1 MPADFAAALAASW
14 PMIRAPDDM
23 SGSQFDIPSL
33 SVTSEAN
40 TAERKTPV
48 ARGEAAALE
57 KPRPAGSTDEL
68 QLPEQLTKPRRG
80 WQRWLIGL
88 LVVAALMGAYFR
100 FFAPQ
105 KAEHPYR
112 VSPVEKRAIRQ
123 TVEAFGS
130 LDVLSRVYV
139 PAARAG
145 QLTSVLVKRGQ
156 QVQAG
161 QELAKL
167 DPTGA
172 AADLNA
178 AQIAFG
184 ASAARVESARAARA
198 AAGEERKRLEGL
210 LSKGLVAASNV
221 AAARASE
228 SEAAAALRAAEAQR
242 QLDGQAASGA
252 RTRREETTLRA
263 PVSGFVLTAVED
275 VGAMVGP
282 QTGPLFVISPPLDQ
296 LLLTVPV
303 SEADIGL
310 VRIGQDASFS
320 VSAHPEQRF
329 PAQIDEIES
338 EPQRQG
344 SSVSYR
350 VRLKVKNPDH
360 MLLPGMTANV
370 TLEIAKAEEALA
382 VREAALRFSPV
393 DTSSDA
399 ARSRVWREKRGGGL
413 EPVEVKVGISDGAYT
428 AVTPAPGATLEL
440 GDLVAVGSN
449 GSARGASKSGPG
461 ISLGSPK

>member
-1 MPADFAAALAASW
+1 VEQARPTGTS
-14 PMIRAPDDM
+14 DD
-23 SGSQFDIPSL
+23 
-33 SVTSEAN
+33 
-40 TAERKTPV
+40 
-48 ARGEAAALE
+48 
-57 KPRPAGSTDEL
+57 L
-68 QLPEQLTKPRRG
+68 QLPEQLTRPHRG
-80 WQRWLIGL
+80 WQRWAIGL
-88 LVVAALMGAYFR
+88 LVIAALAAAYFR
-100 FFAPQ
+100 FFAPT

-112 VSPVEKRAIRQ
+112 VSPVERRAIRQ

-145 QLTSVLVKRGQ
+145 QLTSIAVKRGQ
-156 QVQAG
+156 TVEMG
-161 QELAKL
+161 QELARL
-167 DPTGA
+167 DASGA

-178 AQIAFG
+178 AQIAVS
-184 ASAARVESARAARA
+184 ASNARVESARAARNA
-198 AAGEERKRLEGL
+198 ASDERKRLEGL
-210 LSKGLVAASNV
+210 LAKGLVSAAQV

-228 SEAAAALRAAEAQR
+228 SEAAAALRGAEAQR
-242 QLDGQAASGA
+242 QLDTQAASGA
-252 RTRREETTLRA
+252 KVRREETTLRA

-310 VRIGQDASFS
+310 VRVGQDASFS

-329 PAQIDEIES
+329 PAKINEIDS

-350 VRLKVKNPDH
+350 VRLRVENPQH
-360 MLLPGMTANV
+360 LLLPGMTANV
-370 TLEIAKAEEALA
+370 TLEIAKSDEALA
-382 VREAALRFSPV
+382 VREAALRFTP
-393 DTSSDA
+393 SDA
-399 ARSRVWREKRGGGL
+399 TPDSARSRVWREKAAGGL

-428 AVTPAPGATLEL
+428 QVTAAPGFEL
-440 GDLVAVGSN
+440 NVGDRVAVGLNS
-449 GSARGASKSGPG
+449 GARSSGGKGGPG

>member
-1 MPADFAAALAASW
+1 
-14 PMIRAPDDM
+14 M

-33 SVTSEAN
+33 SVSTDH
-40 TAERKTPV
+40 
-48 ARGEAAALE
+48 RGEAGSVDDKAA
-57 KPRPAGSTDEL
+57 PRGTTDDL
-68 QLPEQLTKPRRG
+68 QLPEQLTRPSRG
-80 WQRWLIGL
+80 WLRWVIGL
-88 LVVAALMGAYFR
+88 AVLAALVGAYYR
-100 FFAPQ
+100 FAAPG

-112 VSPVEKRAIRQ
+112 VSAVEKRAIRQ

-145 QLTSVLVKRGQ
+145 QLTSIAVKRGQ
-156 QVQAG
+156 LVQAG

-172 AADLNA
+172 AADLSA
-178 AQIAFG
+178 AQIALS
-184 ASAARVESARAARA
+184 ASAARVESARAAKA
-198 AAGEERKRLEGL
+198 AATEERKRLEGL
-210 LSKGLVAASNV
+210 LAKGLVAASAV

-228 SEAAAALRAAEAQR
+228 SEAAAAAHAAEAQR
-242 QLDGQAASGA
+242 ELDGQAASGA

-263 PVSGFVLTAVED
+263 NVSGFVLTAVED

-310 VRIGQDASFS
+310 VRVGQEASFT

-329 PAQIDEIES
+329 PARIDEIES
-338 EPQRQG
+338 EPQRSG

-350 VRLKVKNPDH
+350 VRLKVQNPEH
-360 MLLPGMTANV
+360 LLLPGMTANV

-393 DTSSDA
+393 DATPDA

-428 AVTPAPGATLEL
+428 AVTPVPGAEL
-440 GDLVAVGSN
+440 SVGDVVAVGSN
-449 GSARGASKSGPG
+449 GGARPASKSGPG

>member
-1 MPADFAAALAASW
+1 MF
-14 PMIRAPDDM
+14 RATDDM

-33 SVTSEAN
+33 SASAQ
-40 TAERKTPV
+40 RKTP
-48 ARGEAAALE
+48 GEKILDAASVE

-68 QLPEQLTKPRRG
+68 QLPEQLTKPGRG
-80 WQRWLIGL
+80 WLRWLIAL
-88 LVVAALMGAYFR
+88 LVVAALAGAYFR
-100 FFAPQ
+100 FLAPA

-112 VSPVEKRAIRQ
+112 VSLVEKRAIRQ

-156 QVQAG
+156 EVQAG
-161 QELAKL
+161 QQLAKL

-172 AADLNA
+172 AADLSA
-178 AQIAFG
+178 AQIALG
-184 ASAARVESARAARA
+184 ASGARVESARAARA
-198 AAGEERKRLEGL
+198 AATEERKRLEGL
-210 LSKGLVAASNV
+210 LAKGLVAASNV

-228 SEAAAALRAAEAQR
+228 SEATAALRAAEAQR
-242 QLDGQAASGA
+242 QLDTQAASVS
-252 RTRREETTLRA
+252 RLRREETTLRA

-329 PAQIDEIES
+329 PAKIDEIES
-338 EPQRQG
+338 EPQRSG

-350 VRLKVKNPDH
+350 VRLKVNNPDH
-360 MLLPGMTANV
+360 LLLPGMTANV

-393 DTSSDA
+393 DA
-399 ARSRVWREKRGGGL
+399 PAEPERSRVWREKRGGGL
-413 EPVEVKVGISDGAYT
+413 EAVEVKVGISDGAYT
-428 AVTPAPGATLEL
+428 AVTPAPGAEL
-440 GDLVAVGSN
+440 HVGDAVAVGLN
-449 GSARGASKSGPG
+449 GSARGASKGGPG
-461 ISLGSPK
+461 ISLGAAK

>member
-1 MPADFAAALAASW
+1 LD
-14 PMIRAPDDM
+14 
-23 SGSQFDIPSL
+23 
-33 SVTSEAN
+33 
-40 TAERKTPV
+40 K
-48 ARGEAAALE
+48 
-57 KPRPAGSTDEL
+57 AGLGGTTDEL
-68 QLPEQLTKPRRG
+68 QLPAQLTRSGTG
-80 WQRWLIGL
+80 WGRWLIGL
-88 LVVAALMGAYFR
+88 AVLAALVGAYFR
-100 FFAPQ
+100 FARPS
-105 KAEHPYR
+105 KDEHPYR
-112 VSPVEKRAIRQ
+112 TSAVEKRAIRQ

-145 QLTSVLVKRGQ
+145 QLTSILVKRGQ
-156 QVQAG
+156 EVQAG

-172 AADLNA
+172 AQDLST
-178 AQIAFG
+178 AQIALN
-184 ASAARVESARAARA
+184 ASAARVESARAAKA
-198 AAGEERKRLEGL
+198 AATEERKRLEGL
-210 LSKGLVAASNV
+210 LAKGLVAASNV

-228 SEAAAALRAAEAQR
+228 SESAAALHAAEAQR
-242 QLDGQAASGA
+242 ELDRQAASGA

-310 VRIGQDASFS
+310 VRTGQSASFS

-338 EPQRQG
+338 EPQRNG

-350 VRLKVKNPDH
+350 VRLRVNNPDRL
-360 MLLPGMTANV
+360 LLPGMTANV
-370 TLEIAKAEEALA
+370 TLEIAKADEALA
-382 VREAALRFSPV
+382 VREAALRFSPMDV
-393 DTSSDA
+393 APDPA
-399 ARSRVWREKRGGGL
+399 HSRVWREKRGGGL

-428 AVTPAPGATLEL
+428 AVTPVAGAEL
-440 GDLVAVGSN
+440 SVGDSVAVGLN
-449 GSARGASKSGPG
+449 GGSRPANKSGPG